1 MSFAQ
6 YKKNR
11 KNTVQDLAKAAEEAA
26 TGKKNYGDD
35 RYWKPTVD
43 KDGNAQAVIRFLPAK
58 NPKLNENPWVILFKH
73 GFKGPTG
80 QWYFELSRTT
90 IGEDDPV
97 GDLNTKAWAAG
108 DKQSARDRKRKL
120 VYVSNIYVVSDPGN
134 PENEGKVFLYEY
146 GKKIF
151 EKLKDAMTPE
161 FEDETPINPFDL
173 FEGANF
179 KLRQRKVEGWPN
191 YDKSELGKT
200 GSVSEDE
207 AEMERIFESMYELS
221 ELIDPKNFKSYEE
234 LQVKLNRVLCIT
246 SNEPQAKS
254 SFNEQIDED
263 DEDGPDSVDDEDG
276 SDDDS
281 LKYFQNMVDD

>member
-11 KNTVQDLAKAAEEAA
+11 ANSVDALAKAAEESVS
-26 TGKKNYGDD
+26 GKKNFDD
-35 RYWKPTVD
+35 SRYWKPTVD
-43 KDGNAQAVIRFLPAK
+43 KDGNASAVIRFLPSK
-58 NPKLNENPWVILFKH
+58 NPDENPWVTIFKH

-108 DKQSARDRKRKL
+108 DKQAARDRKRKL
-120 VYVSNIYVVSDPGN
+120 VYVSNIYVVKDPGN

-161 FEDETPINPFDL
+161 FEDETPIIPFDM
-173 FEGANF
+173 FEGADF
-179 KLRQRKVEGWPN
+179 KFRQRKVEGWPN
-191 YDKSELGKT
+191 YDKCELAAQAPL
-200 GSVSEDE
+200 SEDE
-207 AEMERIFESMYELS
+207 AELERIFESMYDLQELV
-221 ELIDPKNFKSYEE
+221 DPKNFKSYEE
-234 LQVKLNRVLCIT
+234 LQIKLNRVLCIT
-246 SNEPQAKS
+246 SNEPQAAEPRDS
-254 SFNEQIDED
+254 SFNEDSDDAGSED
-263 DEDGPDSVDDEDG
+263 DSDD

-281 LKYFQNMVDD
+281 LKYFQNMVDDD

>member
-11 KNTVQDLAKAAEEAA
+11 AGSVDALAKAAEESVN
-26 TGKKNYGDD
+26 GKKNYNDD

-43 KDGNAQAVIRFLPAK
+43 KDGNASAVIRFLPSK
-58 NPKLNENPWVILFKH
+58 DPNENPWVTIFKH

-97 GDLNTKAWAAG
+97 GDLNTKAWASG
-108 DKQSARDRKRKL
+108 DKGKAEARDRKRKL
-120 VYVSNIYVVSDPGN
+120 VYVSNIYVVKDPGN

-161 FEDETPINPFDL
+161 FEDETPIIPFDM
-173 FEGANF
+173 FDGADF
-179 KLRQRKVEGWPN
+179 KFRQRKVEGWPN
-191 YDKSELGKT
+191 YDKCELAAQGPL
-200 GSVSEDE
+200 SEDE
-207 AEMERIFESMYELS
+207 AELERIFETMYNLQD
-221 ELIDPKNFKSYEE
+221 LVDPKNFKSYEE
-234 LQVKLNRVLCIT
+234 LQIKLNRVLCIT
-246 SNEPQAKS
+246 SNEPQAGEPGNS
-254 SFNEQIDED
+254 GFNETDSDESD
-263 DEDGPDSVDDEDG
+263 DDSDD

-281 LKYFQNMVDD
+281 LKYFQNMVDSD